1 MVSSAK
7 SQRVAGLDSPSNGG
21 ESAIDIATPFRVE
34 VTVRGVAPLLFH
46 GWNVEAVEEKS
57 KAAKGS
63 KAKKTD
69 DIESYV
75 YRNDKGELCIPGSYL
90 HGALCNAGRSMQ
102 DPRSPRK
109 SARDLFKA
117 VVLTLTPMASLGTKE
132 WDFIDKRRV
141 VVQRNAIT
149 RSRPAM
155 FEGWTATFVLLL
167 ASPEYIGETVLSQAL
182 SIAGRQVGLGDFRPT
197 YGRFEVVSFKM
208 LLD

>member
-1 MVSSAK
+1 MPQKIS
-7 SQRVAGLDSPSNGG
+7 GLDSPSNGG
-21 ESAIDIATPFRVE
+21 KSAIDVTVPFRVE
-34 VTVRGVAPLLFH
+34 VTIRGIAPILFH

-75 YRNDKGELCIPGSYL
+75 YRNEKGELCIPGSYL
-90 HGALCNAGRSMQ
+90 HGSICNAGRSMQ

-141 VVQRNAIT
+141 VVQRNGIT
-149 RSRPAM
+149 RCRPAM
-155 FEGWTATFVLLL
+155 FEGWTATFILLL
-167 ASPEYIGETVLSQAL
+167 SAPEYVGESVLSQAL
-182 SIAGRQVGLGDFRPT
+182 SIAGRQVGVGDNRPT
-197 YGRFEVVSFKM
+197 YGRFEVVKM
-208 LLD
+208 QRLLD